1 MDQVWCADWD
11 QDQALVPVTSTAN
24 STGNIPKQSQQEYCA
39 IVCGFAIIFPWQ
51 EILKKKNEIILDVSL
66 MVGMFLFKQKC
77 TIPSVL
83 PSAVCSMN
91 GICCRASFSRSY
103 VDFIHLLMFI
113 MLCGTYLYK

>member
-24 STGNIPKQSQQEYCA
+24 STGNIPKQSQKEYCA

-51 EILKKKNEIILDVSL
+51 EILKKNEIILNVSL

-77 TIPSVL
+77 TIPSML

-91 GICCRASFSRSY
+91 GICCRASFSRPY

-113 MLCGTYLYK
+113 MLCGTYLFK

>member
-1 MDQVWCADWD
+1 
-11 QDQALVPVTSTAN
+11 
-24 STGNIPKQSQQEYCA
+24 
-39 IVCGFAIIFPWQ
+39 
-51 EILKKKNEIILDVSL
+51 

-77 TIPSVL
+77 TIPSML
-83 PSAVCSMN
+83 PSVVRLMN

>member
-51 EILKKKNEIILDVSL
+51 EI
-66 MVGMFLFKQKC
+66 F
-77 TIPSVL
+77 
-83 PSAVCSMN
+83 
-91 GICCRASFSRSY
+91 
-103 VDFIHLLMFI
+103 
-113 MLCGTYLYK
+113 

>member
-51 EILKKKNEIILDVSL
+51 EILKKKWNYFKCFSHDGNVSL
-66 MVGMFLFKQKC
+66 QKC
-77 TIPSVL
+77 TIPSML

-91 GICCRASFSRSY
+91 GICCRASFSRPY
-103 VDFIHLLMFI
+103 VDFIHLLMFV
-113 MLCGTYLYK
+113 MLCGTYLFK

>member
-51 EILKKKNEIILDVSL
+51 EILKIKWNYFKCFSHDGNVSL
-66 MVGMFLFKQKC
+66 
-77 TIPSVL
+77 
-83 PSAVCSMN
+83 
-91 GICCRASFSRSY
+91 
-103 VDFIHLLMFI
+103 
-113 MLCGTYLYK
+113 

>member
-83 PSAVCSMN
+83 PSAVSSMN
-91 GICCRASFSRSY
+91 GICCRASFSRPY
-103 VDFIHLLMFI
+103 VDFIHLLMFV
-113 MLCGTYLYK
+113 MLCGTYLFK